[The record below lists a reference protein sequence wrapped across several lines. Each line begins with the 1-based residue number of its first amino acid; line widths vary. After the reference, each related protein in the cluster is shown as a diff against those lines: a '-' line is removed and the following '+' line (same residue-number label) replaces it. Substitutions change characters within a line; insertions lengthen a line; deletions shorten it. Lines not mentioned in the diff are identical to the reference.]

1 MKDVMISIT
10 GMQYA
15 DSGTDN
21 QEAMQ
26 LLTDGKYCYKDGHG
40 ELSYIES
47 EITGLVGTK
56 TSFKFS
62 PDGIVLSRDGMIT
75 SRMVFREGEQNN
87 FLYDTPYGSMTI
99 GLDTHRIYNNLNE
112 HGGDVVI
119 DYVLNF
125 DHRVVGRNKFT
136 IQVKEWAGGLNN
148 GKSC

>member
-1 MKDVMISIT
+1 
-10 GMQYA
+10 
-15 DSGTDN
+15 
-21 QEAMQ
+21 
-26 LLTDGKYCYKDGHG
+26 
-40 ELSYIES
+40 
-47 EITGLVGTK
+47 
-56 TSFKFS
+56 
-62 PDGIVLSRDGMIT
+62 
-75 SRMVFREGEQNN
+75 
-87 FLYDTPYGSMTI
+87 MTI

>member
-1 MKDVMISIT
+1 M
-10 GMQYA
+10 
-15 DSGTDN
+15 
-21 QEAMQ
+21 
-26 LLTDGKYCYKDGHG
+26 
-40 ELSYIES
+40 
-47 EITGLVGTK
+47 
-56 TSFKFS
+56 
-62 PDGIVLSRDGMIT
+62 LSRDGMIT